1 MLAANAVT
9 KLRSSGVSR
18 IVGSDTI
25 ERGCSVVTV
34 AAVIA
39 DALA

>member
-9 KLRSSGVSR
+9 KLRAAGVDR

-25 ERGCSVVTV
+25 ERGCSVVS
-34 AAVIA
+34 AAPVLA
-39 DALA
+39 DALE